1 VNGEK
6 VTRFAP
12 PDDVNVICAH
22 SRTTRVPFCLTNPRT
37 RGYTTVGA
45 HAARETVG
53 VHTPTAPIDPRL
65 RRSVRRAR
73 PRPLSAHVPRL
84 STTQTRALFAHARGC
99 LSSRQVGSCLLA
111 RKARASPPSP
121 PPPPLLWEGSA
132 PKLGTRRAPASA
144 RRAGRAG
151 RHQTAPQART
161 SAKGTKSSSRAPV
174 ARART
179 AACICRA
186 RARTC
191 RSSP

>member
-1 VNGEK
+1 MESALAFPPYTPSVSQISHSSECPARNESGE
-6 VTRFAP
+6 TRQ
-12 PDDVNVICAH
+12 
-22 SRTTRVPFCLTNPRT
+22 L
-37 RGYTTVGA
+37 G
-45 HAARETVG
+45 
-53 VHTPTAPIDPRL
+53 HTPRERQLGCTRRQRRL
-65 RRSVRRAR
+65 IHAFGGRCG
-73 PRPLSAHVPRL
+73 AHVPVPCPRTSPVSPL
-84 STTQTRALFAHARGC
+84 LRPAHC
-99 LSSRQVGSCLLA
+99 LHTLVGASRQVGSCLSA

-151 RHQTAPQART
+151 RHQTAPQVRT